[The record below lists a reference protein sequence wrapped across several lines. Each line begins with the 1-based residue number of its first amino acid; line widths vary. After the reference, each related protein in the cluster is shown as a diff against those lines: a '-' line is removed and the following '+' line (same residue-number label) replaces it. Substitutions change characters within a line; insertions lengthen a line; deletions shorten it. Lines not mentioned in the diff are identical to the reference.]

1 MGVLTR
7 LLGGE
12 KRGTLR
18 NPSAADLLALTTQ
31 KTATGV
37 SVTPESALA
46 YTAVLACVRVL
57 SESVGTLPLIV
68 YERLERGKRRAMDH
82 WLYPLLHDSPN
93 PAMTRVEW
101 MTTAVAHLAAWG
113 NSYNEI
119 QINGAGRPV
128 AIWPLPPNRIRID
141 GSPVTGL
148 TYTYQ
153 ATGETPKPIAAERM
167 LHIRGLGGDG
177 VVGWSVL
184 KLAREAVGL
193 GLATQEF
200 GARWFGNGAR
210 PAVVLRHPGALGD
223 EAYQRLKADWNAQ
236 HEGLANSHRVS
247 ILEEGMDVET
257 IGIPPEDSQFLETRK
272 FQRTEIAS
280 IFRVPPH
287 MIGDLE
293 RATFSNIEQQS
304 LDFVIY
310 TLAPWLACIEQRI
323 GLALLTPVERQRL
336 FAEFLV
342 AGLLRGD
349 IQSRYQAY
357 AVGRNWGWLSA
368 NDVRELEN
376 LNPVDG
382 GDTYLVPLNMV
393 DATAPAQPV
402 AAPQAEQPPDEQE
415 TEDEETDDGERQ
427 NRRRIAQWP
436 EAQRVAFHVRSVAR
450 RRRLSAVGQGQIADA
465 AQRVVNR
472 ESNDILNAARRF
484 ARRPDGVAD
493 FRAWFDGFLD
503 EHQAFVRERLWA
515 STWALAQLAADE
527 ADDEA
532 NEAGYDGTFDED
544 GLRRFADEY
553 MGSRATGWT
562 AMLRTDVYNALD
574 RADGSEVERRAD
586 EPVEWLTE
594 VETTLDDRRQNEAD
608 NWGRDESNRVVNAV
622 AVTVWAA
629 LSVMFLR
636 WSATGGENCP
646 YCEKMDGRTV
656 GIAQWFMQAGEGLD
670 VEGLPS
676 LRPGSNMRHP
686 PLHRGCDC
694 SVLIG

>member
-1 MGVLTR
+1 MGVLSR
-7 LLGGE
+7 LIGGNE

-18 NPSAADLLALTTQ
+18 NPSAADLLALANQ
-31 KTATGV
+31 KTVTGV
-37 SVTPESALA
+37 SVTPESAMA

-57 SESVGTLPLIV
+57 SESVATLPLIL
-68 YERLERGKRRAMDH
+68 YERLDRGKRRATDH
-82 WLYPLLHDSPN
+82 WLYSLLHDAPN
-93 PAMTRVEW
+93 PAMTRFEW
-101 MTTAVAHLAAWG
+101 MTTAVGHLAAWG

-119 QINGAGRPV
+119 EINGAGRPV
-128 AIWPLPPNRIRID
+128 ALWPLPPNKIVIA

-148 TYTYQ
+148 KYTYQ
-153 ATGETPKPIAAERM
+153 ATGGTPHPIAAERM

-184 KLAREAVGL
+184 RLAREAVGL

-210 PAVVLRHPGALGD
+210 PAVVL
-223 EAYQRLKADWNAQ
+223 WNAQ

-393 DATAPAQPV
+393 DAAAPAQPA
-402 AAPQAEQPPDEQE
+402 AAPPVEQPADDESLD
-415 TEDEETDDGERQ
+415 EDTDDTPPQ
-427 NRRRIAQWP
+427 SRRIVDWP
-436 EAQRVAFHVRSVAR
+436 ETRRLAFYQRSVGR
-450 RRRLSAVGQGQIADA
+450 RRRLSAVGEGQIADA

-472 ESNDILNAARRF
+472 EANDIVNAARRF

-493 FRAWFDGFLD
+493 FRAWLDGFLD
-503 EHQAFVRERLWA
+503 EHQVFVRERLWS
-515 STWALAQLAADE
+515 STWALSQLAADE
-527 ADDEA
+527 ADNEA
-532 NEAGYDGTFDED
+532 NEAGYEGTFDED

-562 AMLRTDVYNALD
+562 AMLRTDIYNALD
-574 RADGSEVERRAD
+574 RAEQSDRSDGSRLERRAD
-586 EPVEWLTE
+586 EPAQWLTE

-608 NWGRDESNRVVNAV
+608 SWGRDEANRVVNAV

-646 YCEKMDGRTV
+646 YCEKMDGRTI

-694 SVLIG
+694 NVLIG